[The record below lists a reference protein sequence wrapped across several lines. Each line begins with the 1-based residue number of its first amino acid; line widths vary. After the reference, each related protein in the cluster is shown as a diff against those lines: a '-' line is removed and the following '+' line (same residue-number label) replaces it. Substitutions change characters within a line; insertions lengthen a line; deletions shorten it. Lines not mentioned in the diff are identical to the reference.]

1 MLLFILDRNKFCLE
15 QMLNSKK
22 KDMKKIKL
30 TLFMLLSLSIVLQ
43 SCVDDLEVT
52 PEGETQLSVEE
63 FYAQPGAYK
72 QALAGVY
79 GNLSLTGTSGAESS
93 NIGGVDAGTSQY
105 GRVLWYLQNL
115 STDEVIWSYEND
127 PGTREIQRNI
137 WNATNPII
145 RGMFSR
151 ATYQIALV
159 NEYLRQTSPSVLSSR
174 GVSDAQLLSDIELYR
189 KEARALRA
197 LAYYH
202 LMDLFGKAPFV
213 TENDAIGTAGPEYNR
228 AQLFDYVESELN
240 EILPDLKA
248 PRTNEYGR
256 LDQAFVKMVLAKM
269 YLNAEVYI
277 GQAKYQECMDAC
289 SEIIASGYT
298 LNSNYLNNFKADNHT
313 STEMIFTLQSN
324 GEVTQNYGP
333 TTVIIN
339 GQVGSIEGNGS
350 QFGVGGWG
358 GALRLRKQFVQK
370 FDGIEFSS
378 DTRKNIISGSRDI
391 EITDIANRDQGY
403 ILAKFSNIS
412 STGVVGI
419 NTTFVETDFPL
430 FRYADVLLMYAE
442 AQVRKDGSANSTSL
456 NYINSLRTRANNGST
471 ANNVSL
477 AAVNLDFILDERSRE
492 LHWEAHRRQDLIRF
506 NKYTGGSYNWAWKG
520 NGINGIA
527 LSNHL
532 RVYPIPE
539 AALASNPN
547 LTQNTGY

>member
-105 GRVLWYLQNL
+105 GRALWYLQNL